1 MQNILNDSINRIQ
14 NGQKF
19 LFSEIEVSES
29 KVVLN
34 FLKLLYK
41 EGFIR
46 GFKKRKK
53 NIVVYLKYYNGKP
66 TISYIKSVSTK
77 NKRVY
82 MSYMDVIKC
91 SNLKETF
98 ILGTTQGFCTSKNLF
113 DSRFSGG
120 EVVCKIF

>member
-19 LFSEIEVSES
+19 LFSEIEVVGS

-46 GFKKRKK
+46 GFKKKK
-53 NIVVYLKYYNGKP
+53 KKCCSLLK
-66 TISYIKSVSTK
+66 
-77 NKRVY
+77 
-82 MSYMDVIKC
+82 
-91 SNLKETF
+91 
-98 ILGTTQGFCTSKNLF
+98 IL
-113 DSRFSGG
+113 
-120 EVVCKIF
+120 